1 MDNFLLW
8 LFGMDNI
15 MFDVMVFLQ
24 VYLETPKGEKLAEAL
39 RSKVT
44 LITGNLSFVF
54 VFKLDMKTKIIWF
67 RVINGLMDKIA

>member
-15 MFDVMVFLQ
+15 MLDVMVFLQ

-44 LITGNLSFVF
+44 LITGNL
-54 VFKLDMKTKIIWF
+54 
-67 RVINGLMDKIA
+67 